1 MPSTESKTKTK
12 PSSSEATTDESK
24 TKPDSSVATTDP
36 STMIASFWTQWLEQS
51 SRGTQALLEVMQGAG
66 DPQQLQRRWL
76 DAMSRSLDD
85 FMRTPTF
92 LQLVGN
98 NLKAVTDM
106 KGMQDQVI
114 QDTAR
119 HFGMP
124 LAADITGLFERLHS
138 TEQNIINR
146 LQAIEE
152 RLKAIETKH

>member
-1 MPSTESKTKTK
+1 MPSTESKTE
-12 PSSSEATTDESK
+12 PNF
-24 TKPDSSVATTDP
+24 SVTTTDP

-98 NLKAVTDM
+98 NLKAVTDL

-138 TEQNIINR
+138 TEQNIVNR

>member
-1 MPSTESKTKTK
+1 MPSTESKTE
-12 PSSSEATTDESK
+12 PNF
-24 TKPDSSVATTDP
+24 SVVTTDP

-98 NLKAVTDM
+98 NLKAVTDL

-152 RLKAIETKH
+152 RLKAIEPKH

>member
-1 MPSTESKTKTK
+1 MPSTESTE
-12 PSSSEATTDESK
+12 PNSSA
-24 TKPDSSVATTDP
+24 AATDP
-36 STMIASFWTQWLEQS
+36 SLLIASFWTQWLEQS
-51 SRGTQALLEVMQGAG
+51 TRGTQALLEAMQGAG
-66 DPQQLQRRWL
+66 DPQLLHRRWL
-76 DAMSRSLDD
+76 DAVSRSLDD

-92 LQLVGN
+92 LQLLGN

>member
-1 MPSTESKTKTK
+1 MPSTESN
-12 PSSSEATTDESK
+12 
-24 TKPDSSVATTDP
+24 SSVATTDP
-36 STMIASFWTQWLEQS
+36 STIIASFWTQWLEQS
-51 SRGTQALLEVMQGAG
+51 TRGTQALLEAMQSAG
-66 DPQQLQRRWL
+66 DPQQLHRHWL
-76 DAMSRSLDD
+76 DAVSRSLDE

-98 NLKAVTDM
+98 NLKAVTDL

-119 HFGMP
+119 HFGLPM
-124 LAADITGLFERLHS
+124 AADITGLFERLHS

>member
-1 MPSTESKTKTK
+1 MPSIESKTEPD
-12 PSSSEATTDESK
+12 PSVPA
-24 TKPDSSVATTDP
+24 DP
-36 STMIASFWTQWLEQS
+36 STLIASFWTQWLEQS

-114 QDTAR
+114 QDTAH
-119 HFGMP
+119 HFGLP